1 MWKFATHTFGRSAD
15 EIGQATIEY
24 AIATAGAV
32 LAAYVVIQ
40 TFGEW
45 LAGYIYDVI
54 ALICLPVP

>member
-1 MWKFATHTFGRSAD
+1 MWKSATHILGWKAD
-15 EIGQATIEY
+15 AAGQATIEY